1 MRDSI
6 VNEIFKKL
14 YEDKLFKKMDTE
26 ENFNFSGI
34 YYRLK
39 KQTKNNFNSSTE
51 KHLGAH
57 IIKTVNIQLNSV
69 HCRIIDL
76 FDGILLC
83 CETKNYLCMCILLR
97 QIFETIAYETYMMD
111 KFENKINELED
122 SKGWTKEKHSITH
135 KFLDEWVFL
144 HTKVKDD
151 YGHIKEMSETQIRK
165 YRETNKSIMNAIRW
179 FYKILEDQGV
189 TRTKLSYDL
198 LSLMVHP
205 NPESTIYLYFLKD
218 DPNRL
223 KSKFIFKKNTFVA
236 FRDIVFLI
244 DNFTINKLNFIE
256 RIKVPLNSYDKKG
269 FERSL
274 N

>member
-69 HCRIIDL
+69 YCRIIDL

-111 KFENKINELED
+111 KFENKINEFEN
-122 SKGWTKEKHSITH
+122 SKGWTKEKLSIA
-135 KFLDEWVFL
+135 KSLDEWVFL
-144 HTKVKDD
+144 LTKVKDD
-151 YGHIKEMSETQIRK
+151 YGHIKEMSETQIREYK
-165 YRETNKSIMNAIRW
+165 ETNKSIMNAIRW
-179 FYKILEDQGV
+179 FYKVLEDQGV

-205 NPESTIYLYFLKD
+205 NPESTTYFYFLKD

-223 KSKFIFKKNTFVA
+223 KNDLVLKQNTFLH
-236 FRDIVFLI
+236 FRDIVSLI
-244 DNFTINKLNFIE
+244 DDFTNNAINFIE

>member
-1 MRDSI
+1 
-6 VNEIFKKL
+6 
-14 YEDKLFKKMDTE
+14 
-26 ENFNFSGI
+26 
-34 YYRLK
+34 
-39 KQTKNNFNSSTE
+39 
-51 KHLGAH
+51 
-57 IIKTVNIQLNSV
+57 
-69 HCRIIDL
+69 
-76 FDGILLC
+76 
-83 CETKNYLCMCILLR
+83 MCILLR

-218 DPNRL
+218 GPNRL